1 MLYVGACK
9 GEQELIANLLDSTK
23 EGLVF
28 AEPLLPLP
36 LLLALLPLPLLLA
49 LLLLLLLALP
59 LPLLFFCLCDG
70 RGFFSKVSTLYA
82 SCNVE

>member
-9 GEQELIANLLDSTK
+9 GEQELELIANLLDSIK

-28 AEPLLPLP
+28 AELVFAELVFAELVFAE
-36 LLLALLPLPLLLA
+36 LVFVAFAALLP
-49 LLLLLLLALP
+49 
-59 LPLLFFCLCDG
+59 FCFCDG
-70 RGFFSKVSTLYA
+70 RGFLSKVSTLYA

>member
-9 GEQELIANLLDSTK
+9 GEQELELIANLLDSIK

-28 AEPLLPLP
+28 AELAFAEPAELAFVAFVAFVAFA
-36 LLLALLPLPLLLA
+36 ALLP
-49 LLLLLLLALP
+49 
-59 LPLLFFCLCDG
+59 FCFWDG
-70 RGFFSKVSTLYA
+70 RGFLSKVSTLYA

>member
-9 GEQELIANLLDSTK
+9 GEQELELIANLLDSIK

-28 AEPLLPLP
+28 AELAFVAFVAFA
-36 LLLALLPLPLLLA
+36 ALLP
-49 LLLLLLLALP
+49 
-59 LPLLFFCLCDG
+59 FCFWDG
-70 RGFFSKVSTLYA
+70 RGFLSKVSTLYA